1 MTFAPFFRRDPPVP
15 QNEKVLTRF
24 SQVGAPLAASAFPF
38 KKQTSPIGIDHFEK
52 RSLIYNVD

>member
-1 MTFAPFFRRDPPVP
+1 MGDKGVYAKSGGKIRPIVAKGDPPVP

-38 KKQTSPIGIDHFEK
+38 KNRPRLSA
-52 RSLIYNVD
+52 